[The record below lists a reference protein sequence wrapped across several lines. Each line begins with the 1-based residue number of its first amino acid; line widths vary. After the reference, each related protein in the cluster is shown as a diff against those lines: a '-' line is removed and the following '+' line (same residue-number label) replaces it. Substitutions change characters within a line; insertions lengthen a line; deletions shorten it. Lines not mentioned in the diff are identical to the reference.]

1 MSSDDL
7 EKHPVQAIEN
17 LMRNSFDGEHREAM
31 CTLGGLHAIAE
42 LIQLDNEAHGSKS
55 EHQQCIL
62 LRRYAGMSL
71 TNLTF
76 GDGNNKALLCGF
88 NKFMRALVDQ
98 LRSPNEDLRQVTASV
113 LRNLS
118 W

>member
-1 MSSDDL
+1 MDHEDHL
-7 EKHPVQAIEN
+7 
-17 LMRNSFDGEHREAM
+17 NSGE
-31 CTLGGLHAIAE
+31 
-42 LIQLDNEAHGSKS
+42 S
-55 EHQQCIL
+55 EFCIT

-76 GDGNNKALLCGF
+76 GDGKNKTLLCSY
-88 NKFMRALVDQ
+88 NKFLTALVDQ
-98 LRSPNEDLRQVTASV
+98 LKSPSEDLRQVTASV

>member
-1 MSSDDL
+1 
-7 EKHPVQAIEN
+7 
-17 LMRNSFDGEHREAM
+17 MRASFDEEHRQTM

-55 EHQQCIL
+55 DNQLCL
-62 LRRYAGMSL
+62 TLRRYAGMSL

-76 GDGNNKALLCGF
+76 GDGGNKALLCGF
-88 NKFMRALVDQ
+88 NKFMRALVAQ